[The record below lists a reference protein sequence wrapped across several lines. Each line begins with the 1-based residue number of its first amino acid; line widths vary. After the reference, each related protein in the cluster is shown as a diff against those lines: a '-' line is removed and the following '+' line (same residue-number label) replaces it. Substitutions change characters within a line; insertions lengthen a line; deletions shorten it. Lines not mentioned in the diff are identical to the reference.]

1 LGKPYVSLKLTK
13 NIPRKCDGEG
23 QRQREEF
30 SQCRQRAVRDQD
42 GTHRSAKSGEFVS
55 AAYAAKHSETRVQD
69 NKLEQIEKSI
79 AALSDQELK
88 ELAAWFD
95 ELRWERWDR
104 QLEDDVKAGRL
115 DKLIGDAKAEIAAG
129 KTRPL

>member
-1 LGKPYVSLKLTK
+1 MAKVSGKGKSFRSAGSGQFVTKSFAGKHPSTTLGET
-13 NIPRKCDGEG
+13 RGG
-23 QRQREEF
+23 R
-30 SQCRQRAVRDQD
+30 
-42 GTHRSAKSGEFVS
+42 TAKSGEFVS

-79 AALSDQELK
+79 AVLSDQELK

-115 DKLIGDAKAEIAAG
+115 DKLIGDAKAEITAG